1 MGAASISSAFFPVST
16 LPSLKANLRLKSFL
30 LLSSLLGGL
39 MGIMFGVGLLDS
51 PIGVGL
57 LDTPIGVGL
66 LDTPIGVGLLEAAI
80 SALLCAGTSTC
91 SADSLLLLPK
101 PPGRLTYN

>member
-16 LPSLKANLRLKSFL
+16 LPSLRANLRSFL

-66 LDTPIGVGLLEAAI
+66 LDTPIGVGLLEATI
-80 SALLCAGTSTC
+80 RALLCAGTSTC